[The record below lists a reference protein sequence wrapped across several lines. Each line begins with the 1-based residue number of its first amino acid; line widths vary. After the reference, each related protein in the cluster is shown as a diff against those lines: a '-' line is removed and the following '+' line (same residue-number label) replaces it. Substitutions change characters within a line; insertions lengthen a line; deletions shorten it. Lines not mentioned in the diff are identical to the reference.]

1 MSLYVEWSTAF
12 SFKKYCLSLVVAV
25 KIPIFVRND
34 AEAPP

>member
-1 MSLYVEWSTAF
+1 MAF

-25 KIPIFVRND
+25 KIPIFVHND